1 MSAAALE
8 RPFSFT
14 SHAAAL
20 LLCDRVDEPVQ
31 YGLKPG
37 SRYMFVN
44 GKSLLDAAG

>member
-1 MSAAALE
+1 MQVVLLAGVL
-8 RPFSFT
+8 T
-14 SHAAAL
+14 TAL
-20 LLCDRVDEPVQ
+20 LLCCSVDAPVQ

>member
-8 RPFSFT
+8 RPFS
-14 SHAAAL
+14 SPAEPAL
-20 LLCDRVDEPVQ
+20 LLCCSVDEPVQ

-44 GKSLLDAAG
+44 AKSLLEAAG